1 MSQFGVGPAP
11 QQPPISTSADTGRPS
26 ASRRGPS
33 QQSVR
38 TTAGWILCSA
48 AAAAVVAVIW
58 VLAAPRVSYT
68 VQAQSAQRDL
78 PQPDAFFGADL
89 LLGGL
94 LAAAGVTLAVI
105 WLLRGRRA
113 PGSAL
118 LGLVIGGVLGGI
130 LAAALGATV
139 TSDDLAAV
147 AKTAPDGLVLTAPL
161 KLRSQTMLLW
171 WPALA
176 AGVVAASLWLRPP
189 QQPGESP
196 R

>member
-1 MSQFGVGPAP
+1 MPHEVCAVSEFGAGRAP
-11 QQPPISTSADTGRPS
+11 QRPAASTSVETARPS
-26 ASRRGPS
+26 SSRRGPS

-48 AAAAVVAVIW
+48 AAAAVAAVIW
-58 VLAAPRVSYT
+58 VLAAPRV
-68 VQAQSAQRDL
+68 
-78 PQPDAFFGADL
+78 
-89 LLGGL
+89 
-94 LAAAGVTLAVI
+94 AGE
-105 WLLRGRRA
+105 
-113 PGSAL
+113 
-118 LGLVIGGVLGGI
+118 LVGVVGGVLGGI

-176 AGVVAASLWLRPP
+176 AALVAASLWLRPP
-189 QQPGESP
+189 AQQRESP